1 MLLIGDAD
9 AGGPLRA
16 GGMVELVTLGEEGRK
31 KR

>member
-16 GGMVELVTLGEEGRK
+16 GGMVEFVTLGEEGRK

>member
-9 AGGPLRA
+9 AEGPLRA
-16 GGMVELVTLGEEGRK
+16 GGMVELVTLEEEGRK